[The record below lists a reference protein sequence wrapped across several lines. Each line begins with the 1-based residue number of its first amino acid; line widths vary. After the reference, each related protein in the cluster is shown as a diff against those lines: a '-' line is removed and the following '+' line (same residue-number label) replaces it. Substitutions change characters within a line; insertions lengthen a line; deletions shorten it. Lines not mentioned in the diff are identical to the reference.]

1 MGIEFGEGKRGKEHR
16 GRRGGTGKEQR
27 ESEGMER
34 WSHLASTKRRR
45 IR

>member
-1 MGIEFGEGKRGKEHR
+1 MGMVPGGGKERGKEHR
-16 GRRGGTGKEQR
+16 GEGDGERAKRERRDGA
-27 ESEGMER
+27 R